1 MVDLYLPAGT
11 TLYLVQLM
19 EQAKQA
25 RCPLTTCSF
34 MVSPLIPSALAKTS
48 VCQLRVGRMPA
59 AFMLSTFRG
68 VPYSERPLTAGF
80 VATSSL
86 SFWVVL

>member
-1 MVDLYLPAGT
+1 MTDLYGPPGT

-25 RCPLTTCSF
+25 RSPLTTFSF
-34 MVSPLIPSALAKTS
+34 IASAVMFFIPLNIS
-48 VCQLRVGRMPA
+48 VCQFRVGKMPPSFMA
-59 AFMLSTFRG
+59 ATFLG
-68 VPYSERPLTAGF
+68 VPYWERPCTAGV

-86 SFWVVL
+86 SLSAVL